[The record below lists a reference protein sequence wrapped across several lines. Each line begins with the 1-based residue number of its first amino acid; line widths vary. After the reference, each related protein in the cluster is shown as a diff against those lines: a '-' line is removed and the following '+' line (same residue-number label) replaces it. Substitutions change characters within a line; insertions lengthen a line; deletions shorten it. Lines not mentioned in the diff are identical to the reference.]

1 MFVKDPDAEL
11 DMEEVVAISRDEASK
26 SAEKSF
32 RNVLEH
38 GSQIELDH
46 HLVYYTRT
54 FLLFV

>member
-1 MFVKDPDAEL
+1 
-11 DMEEVVAISRDEASK
+11 MEEVVAISRDEASK
-26 SAEKSF
+26 SAEESF